1 MFTVSVI
8 VVDDA
13 IDLLFFDENSIQPY
27 ELGQSYRASMVQP
40 ASAESVIGG
49 QEFHWKVPPS
59 AFSKRWYMVL
69 DNQAHDGD
77 AGEGDQGGATS
88 VVSASV
94 TMLTQSYWTPFN
106 DLVGVDVNAHTVLL
120 SGEDLRLDEGTT
132 VVLSAWALEFEG
144 DVFLQTR
151 AMYDQCTWS
160 AALAFNSSREEHFIR
175 CFLAILDLASPGFAG
190 GRGTL
195 ARGGQHQHTAR
206 RR

>member
-1 MFTVSVI
+1 
-8 VVDDA
+8 
-13 IDLLFFDENSIQPY
+13 
-27 ELGQSYRASMVQP
+27 MVQP

-151 AMYDQCTWS
+151 AMYDRYVVSGVGVQFVEGGALQGVVSSQSLTWQVPASLEERNSCSWWTTPTHRS
-160 AALAFNSSREEHFIR
+160 AAVTGPQR
-175 CFLAILDLASPGFAG
+175 CE
-190 GRGTL
+190 
-195 ARGGQHQHTAR
+195 
-206 RR
+206 